1 MRKSVRFVVTVP
13 SGIANRLTDSSRSPA
28 ERGAILA
35 DHITAGG
42 RWYAAHVYRR
52 GFAPI
57 GVLATMPEQAAQF
70 LIMACDNS
78 KYRRTIIRG
87 LATFDAWTFIG
98 AAAADVHTAPAA
110 IEGVPLAD
118 FWAAQES
125 LDALEAEYPPD
136 MPIRLADVADEQR
149 AAV

>member
-1 MRKSVRFVVTVP
+1 MHKSVRFVVTVP
-13 SGIANRLTDSSRSPA
+13 AGIATRVTDPSRDPA

-35 DHITAGG
+35 DLITGGG

-52 GFAPI
+52 GFVPI
-57 GVLATMPEQAAQF
+57 GVLAVMPETAARF
-70 LIMACDNS
+70 LVLAADNS

-87 LATFDAWTFIG
+87 LAAWDAWLFVG
-98 AAAADVHTAPAA
+98 ADRAQVDTPPAA

-125 LDALEAEYPPD
+125 ALA
-136 MPIRLADVADEQR
+136 LADEWQDARVSLADGAAR
-149 AAV
+149 KAAV

>member
-1 MRKSVRFVVTVP
+1 MHKSVRFVVTVP
-13 SGIANRLTDSSRSPA
+13 SGIAARVTDANRAPA

-35 DHITAGG
+35 DLITGGG
-42 RWYAAHVYRR
+42 RWYSTRVNRR
-52 GFAPI
+52 GFVPLA
-57 GVLATMPEQAAQF
+57 VLAVMPEQAAQF
-70 LIMACDNS
+70 LILADDNAR
-78 KYRRTIIRG
+78 YRRTIIRG